1 MAAIELPHPRTVAS
15 LHGYQAIEAQLAEQ
29 FRAGSLHHSLL
40 ITGPKGIGKA
50 TLAYR
55 FARFLLS
62 GGAQLSESES
72 HPFSLFGPEP
82 TDGLTE
88 GDGALY
94 MPESHG
100 IFKRVASAS
109 HADLLTIEPAFDA
122 KKGVQKDEIQADVA
136 RAMGEFLSLTSAES
150 DFRVVVIDA
159 ADQLN
164 EKAANALL
172 KSVEEPPERA
182 YVIIV
187 CHNPLSILPTIRS
200 RCRTIK
206 LSIPDLAS
214 FAAVLRTQAPSIDM
228 QNYDALRT
236 LSFGSPGF
244 AITLSAHHAPM
255 LYRAV
260 LDNLSRTSG
269 LPALQRLATELVS
282 SKSPEGWGI
291 AKHVLLQAI
300 ERASQ
305 VPQGLAKPMYDGE
318 KNALEAIYAKSG
330 VAGLLSLRDKATQ
343 LFATTDSLNLDKQA
357 AMLSVLKAA

>member
-1 MAAIELPHPRTVAS
+1 M
-15 LHGYQAIEAQLAEQ
+15 LAEQ
-29 FRAGSLHHSLL
+29 FRANSLHHSLL

-55 FARFLLS
+55 FARFILS
-62 GGAQLSESES
+62 GGAQLAESET

-82 TDGLTE
+82 TDGLSE
-88 GDGALY
+88 GDGALF

-122 KKGVQKDEIQADVA
+122 KKGMQKDEIQAEVA
-136 RAMGEFLSLTSAES
+136 RAMGEFLSFTPAES
-150 DFRVVVIDA
+150 DYRVVVIDA

-182 YVIIV
+182 FVIII

-206 LSIPDLAS
+206 LTTPDLSS
-214 FAAVLRTQAPSIDM
+214 FAAVLRTYAPNIDM
-228 QNYDALRT
+228 SDYDALRM
-236 LSFGSPGF
+236 LSSGSAGF
-244 AITLSAHHAPM
+244 AMTLSAHHAPM
-255 LYRAV
+255 LYRTTLETLAHDAGIST
-260 LDNLSRTSG
+260 LM
-269 LPALQRLATELVS
+269 RLAWELTS
-282 SKSPEGWGI
+282 SKSPEGWKI
-291 AKHVLLQAI
+291 AKHVVLRSL
-300 ERASQ
+300 ERSMQ
-305 VPQGLAKPMYDGE
+305 VMQGTSTPLYSEE
-318 KNALEAIYAKSG
+318 KVALESIHTRLG
-330 VAGLLSLRDKATQ
+330 IAGLLALRDKAIK
-343 LFATTDSLNLDKQA
+343 LFATTDNLNLDKQA